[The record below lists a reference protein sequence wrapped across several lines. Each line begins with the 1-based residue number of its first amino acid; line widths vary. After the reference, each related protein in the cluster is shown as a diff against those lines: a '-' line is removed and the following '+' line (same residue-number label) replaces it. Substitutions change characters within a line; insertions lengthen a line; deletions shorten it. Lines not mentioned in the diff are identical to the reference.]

1 MNKELP
7 DKLKHKKEAYR
18 AWKQGQVAWEKY
30 RDIIRAASDQ
40 VRKAKAM
47 TEINLARDIKGNKK
61 SFCRYVNDKRKAKE
75 NVGPLWKKTGD
86 LVTQGMEK
94 AEVLNAFFASV
105 FTNKCS
111 SHTAQVT
118 DGKGRD
124 WENEEWTTAGEDQ
137 V

>member
-61 SFCRYVNDKRKAKE
+61 SFCRYISDKSKTRE
-75 NVGPLWKKTGD
+75 NMGPLQKEMQD
-86 LVTQGMEK
+86 LVNLDTEK
-94 AEVLNAFFASV
+94 S
-105 FTNKCS
+105 
-111 SHTAQVT
+111 
-118 DGKGRD
+118 G
-124 WENEEWTTAGEDQ
+124 
-137 V
+137 